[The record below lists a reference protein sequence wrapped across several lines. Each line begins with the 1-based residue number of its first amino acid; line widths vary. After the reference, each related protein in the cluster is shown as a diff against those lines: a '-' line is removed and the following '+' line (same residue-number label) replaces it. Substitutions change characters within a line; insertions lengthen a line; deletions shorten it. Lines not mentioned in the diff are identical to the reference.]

1 MHVLSRTRQALAAAL
16 VALMALAVA
25 TPGAAPRDGA
35 LVRVLV
41 EAPAAASA
49 GVAEAVTAVGGR
61 VEAVLG
67 TLGITVAEVP
77 EHAVDDVASVPGVV
91 RVAPDAP
98 IQLQAADAMV
108 AGELA
113 PADTTAP
120 QALGAP
126 DLWAQGVDG
135 TGVGIAVVDTG
146 VAEVPELA
154 GRVAPGIDLTGERDG
169 VDRFGHGTP
178 VAGLAAGTT
187 TGVAPG
193 SHVVPVRI
201 GDAEGRT
208 DVARLLIALDWVV
221 RASDDLDIRVL
232 NLSLGSTEGPV
243 DIVTA
248 AVQQVWDHGIVVVV
262 AAGNDGPGN
271 LGTPGD
277 DTLVAT
283 VGATLGNATASAA
296 DDVLAEWSSTGVD
309 ADGRSKPDVVA
320 PGQSLVAPG
329 APGSWAYDNHPEG
342 HVADGLQRVSG
353 TSFSAGLLSGSA
365 ALLLDAN
372 PDWTP
377 DQVLGALTASTVPA
391 AGSEAGTPWL
401 PAADS
406 LADPAPANTDATRAD
421 TTALVELGPPPAKV
435 FVDLLGNARDV
446 APRGGA
452 RAQGQAKGA
461 PANGGNGRGNAA
473 PPAGDGFDGSSW
485 YGSSWYGSSWYG
497 SSWYGSSW
505 YGSSWYGSSWYGS
518 SWYSGAW
525 S

>member
-1 MHVLSRTRQALAAAL
+1 MHVLTRSRQLLAAAL

-25 TPGAAPRDGA
+25 TPGAAPRDGQ

-41 EAPAAASA
+41 QAPAAAA
-49 GVAEAVTAVGGR
+49 DGVAAAVTSVGGS
-61 VEAVLG
+61 VEAVLD
-67 TLGITVAEVP
+67 TLGVTVAEVP
-77 EHAVDDVASVPGVV
+77 QHAVDDMARVPGVV

-98 IQLQAADAMV
+98 VQLQAADGMV

-113 PADTTAP
+113 PADMTAP

-126 DLWAQGVDG
+126 GLWELGVDG
-135 TGVGIAVVDTG
+135 EGVGIAVVDTG

-193 SHVVPVRI
+193 SHIVPVRI
-201 GDAEGRT
+201 GDADGRT

-221 RASDDLDIRVL
+221 RAADDLDIGVL
-232 NLSLGSTEGPV
+232 NLSLGSTEGPL

-262 AAGNDGPGN
+262 AAGNDGPGS

-283 VGATLGNATASAA
+283 VGATLGNGTPSVD
-296 DDVLAEWSSTGVD
+296 DDVLADWSSTGAD

-329 APGSWAYDNHPEG
+329 APGSWAYDSNPAG
-342 HVADGLQRVSG
+342 HVGDGLQRVSG
-353 TSFSAGLLSGSA
+353 TSFSAGLLSGAA
-365 ALLLDAN
+365 ALLRDVH

-377 DQVLGALTASTVPA
+377 DQVLGALEASAAPT
-391 AGSEAGTPWL
+391 AGSAAGTPWL
-401 PAADS
+401 PTASA
-406 LADPAPANTDATRAD
+406 LVEFAPANVEATRAD
-421 TTALVELGPPPAKV
+421 TTTLVELGPPPAKV
-435 FVDLLGNARDV
+435 FVDLLGSARDV

-452 RAQGQAKGA
+452 RAQGRANGA
-461 PANGGNGRGNAA
+461 PANNGNGNG
-473 PPAGDGFDGSSW
+473 PPPTGDGFDGSSW
-485 YGSSWYGSSWYG
+485 YGSSWYGSSWY
-497 SSWYGSSW
+497 
-505 YGSSWYGSSWYGS
+505 
-518 SWYSGAW
+518 SGAW